1 MLSEK
6 SLDSDTQ
13 QLQVDACTVSTEAS
27 LSPDCAARKLYSVE
41 ELFDGARQ
49 PRARNALHVALSA
62 NDSAAVAR
70 LIDSGDELLLN
81 QPSPTGVTPLMLISM
96 GHCDEELLWKLLE
109 KRGSATI
116 ATYSETRRSAADY
129 AKECNRSSDV
139 VDTLRQMETAEK
151 MRTAAYRCPVCGDVA
166 RRRPLLRFFGERADK
181 GTEDNRLLRSFFSDR
196 RNRIL
201 EGPQY
206 HQFND
211 MKKIRK
217 ELSESLAVL
226 EALES
231 DLPNFGADW
240 HIVDL
245 CCGKALTGLLAS
257 IRHPG
262 VSVSLVDRL
271 EPRFVPH
278 VSVGEQ
284 NGLKYSQLDVMDDFF
299 IANLECLLREAA
311 RPTALLGM
319 HLCGKLS
326 WRAIEAFQQIQSV
339 HAVVLSP
346 CCLPL
351 KSDRDVPAHLYS
363 TKDDGEQYNLW
374 AVHLR
379 DRLRDA
385 VPNVSVSL
393 KAVSD
398 ILSPKNIVIC
408 ATKPSANSSQP

>member
-1 MLSEK
+1 MTLDERLESGASE
-6 SLDSDTQ
+6 SQADVC
-13 QLQVDACTVSTEAS
+13 QV
-27 LSPDCAARKLYSVE
+27 CAENLPTPGTTAQKLYSVE
-41 ELFDGARQ
+41 ELYDGARQ
-49 PRARNALHVALSA
+49 PRARNALHIALTA
-62 NDSAAVAR
+62 NDSVAVAR
-70 LIDSGDELLLN
+70 LIETGDELLLN

-96 GHCDEELLWKLLE
+96 GHCEEELIWKLIE
-109 KRGSATI
+109 KRGTATI
-116 ATYSETRRSAADY
+116 ATFSETRRFASDY
-129 AKECNRSSDV
+129 AKECNRSPEV
-139 VDTLRQMETAEK
+139 VNMLMQLESAEIQ
-151 MRTAAYRCPVCGDVA
+151 RTAAYRCPVCGDVA
-166 RRRPLLRFFGERADK
+166 RRRPLLTFFGERADK
-181 GTEDNRLLRSFFSDR
+181 GKEDNPMLQRFFSHKC
-196 RNRIL
+196 NRIL
-201 EGPQY
+201 EQPQY

-226 EALES
+226 EALEA
-231 DLPNFGADW
+231 DLPNFGSAW

-245 CCGKALTGLLAS
+245 CCGKGITGLLAS

-262 VSVSLVDRL
+262 VSVSLIDRL

-278 VSVGEQ
+278 VEAGQQ
-284 NGLKYSQLDVMDDFF
+284 NGLQYSQLDVLDESF
-299 IANLECLLREAA
+299 IANLERLLREAS

-326 WRAIEAFQQIQSV
+326 WRAIEAFQQLQSV

-351 KSDRDVPAHLYS
+351 KSDAEVPSHLYS
-363 TKDDGEQYNLW
+363 TKIDDEQYNLW
-374 AVHLR
+374 ALHLR
-379 DRLRDA
+379 DRLLDA
-385 VPNVSVSL
+385 TPDASVSF